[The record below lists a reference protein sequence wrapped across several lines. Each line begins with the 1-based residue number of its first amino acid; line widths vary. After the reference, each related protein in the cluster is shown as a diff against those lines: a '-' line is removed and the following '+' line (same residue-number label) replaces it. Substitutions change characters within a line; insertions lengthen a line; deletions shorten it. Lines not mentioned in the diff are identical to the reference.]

1 MNIAIRLF
9 IGYFLI
15 TGLAAWFVV
24 NIFAKEVEPGV
35 RHATED
41 ALIDTANLLAEL
53 AAMELST
60 GQISHG
66 RFAAAVDVA
75 IRRDPGAEISGV
87 SKKNI
92 DLRVYLTDARGIV
105 VYDSAQRDLGADYS
119 QWRDVARVLSGQYG
133 ARSTRDNPDD
143 PATSVM
149 YVAAPILAPQG
160 LIGVLTVAKPGAVL
174 MPYAQ
179 RAQDRVYRASFILL
193 AASALIGLVFTFWLT
208 ASLNRLRN
216 YAHAVANGEKAAPP
230 VLGGRQLSE
239 LGRALALMRE
249 RLDGKQYVESYVQS
263 LTHEMK
269 SPLSAVR
276 AAAELLQEDPPGEDR
291 QRFLKN
297 ILDQSGR
304 MQRIV
309 ERLLVLARVEH
320 LQAPESDQIIV
331 LGDLVQQVLD
341 ECSSKLEAKGLR
353 VEFIGAKNAT
363 VRGDSFLLQQAI
375 ANLVDNAIDFS
386 PIHASVTLEISLAPE
401 CCIVSIRDHG
411 PGAPDFALEHLFTRF
426 YSLPRPGTE
435 QKSTGLG
442 LAFVREV
449 ARLHGGE
456 ANFSNAAGG
465 GALASLK
472 LAR

>member
-1 MNIAIRLF
+1 
-9 IGYFLI
+9 
-15 TGLAAWFVV
+15 
-24 NIFAKEVEPGV
+24 
-35 RHATED
+35 
-41 ALIDTANLLAEL
+41 
-53 AAMELST
+53 
-60 GQISHG
+60 
-66 RFAAAVDVA
+66 
-75 IRRDPGAEISGV
+75 
-87 SKKNI
+87 
-92 DLRVYLTDARGIV
+92 
-105 VYDSAQRDLGADYS
+105 
-119 QWRDVARVLSGQYG
+119 
-133 ARSTRDNPDD
+133 
-143 PATSVM
+143 
-149 YVAAPILAPQG
+149 
-160 LIGVLTVAKPGAVL
+160 
-174 MPYAQ
+174 
-179 RAQDRVYRASFILL
+179 
-193 AASALIGLVFTFWLT
+193 
-208 ASLNRLRN
+208 
-216 YAHAVANGEKAAPP
+216 
-230 VLGGRQLSE
+230 
-239 LGRALALMRE
+239 
-249 RLDGKQYVESYVQS
+249 
-263 LTHEMK
+263 MK

-291 QRFLKN
+291 KRFLKN

-386 PIHASVTLEISLAPE
+386 PIHASVTDEISLAPE

-435 QKSTGLG
+435 QKCTGLG

>member
-1 MNIAIRLF
+1 
-9 IGYFLI
+9 
-15 TGLAAWFVV
+15 
-24 NIFAKEVEPGV
+24 
-35 RHATED
+35 
-41 ALIDTANLLAEL
+41 
-53 AAMELST
+53 
-60 GQISHG
+60 
-66 RFAAAVDVA
+66 
-75 IRRDPGAEISGV
+75 
-87 SKKNI
+87 
-92 DLRVYLTDARGIV
+92 
-105 VYDSAQRDLGADYS
+105 
-119 QWRDVARVLSGQYG
+119 VARVLSGQYG

-341 ECSSKLEAKGLR
+341 EC
-353 VEFIGAKNAT
+353 
-363 VRGDSFLLQQAI
+363 
-375 ANLVDNAIDFS
+375 
-386 PIHASVTLEISLAPE
+386 
-401 CCIVSIRDHG
+401 
-411 PGAPDFALEHLFTRF
+411 
-426 YSLPRPGTE
+426 
-435 QKSTGLG
+435 
-442 LAFVREV
+442 EV
-449 ARLHGGE
+449 API
-456 ANFSNAAGG
+456 
-465 GALASLK
+465 
-472 LAR
+472 

>member
-386 PIHASVTLEISLAPE
+386 PIHASVTVEISLAPE

>member
-75 IRRDPGAEISGV
+75 IRRDPGAEISSV

-386 PIHASVTLEISLAPE
+386 PIHASVTVEISLAPE

>member
-15 TGLAAWFVV
+15 AGVAAWFVV
-24 NIFAKEVEPGV
+24 NIFAREVEPGV
-35 RHATED
+35 RYATED
-41 ALIDTANLLAEL
+41 ALVDTANLLAEL
-53 AAMELST
+53 AATELST
-60 GQISHG
+60 GQIAHG

-75 IRRDPGAEISGV
+75 MRRDLRAQISDV

-92 DLRVYLTDARGIV
+92 ELRIYITDVRGIV
-105 VYDSAQRDLGADYS
+105 VYDSAQRDIGADYS
-119 QWRDVARVLSGQYG
+119 RWRDVARVLSGEYG
-133 ARSTRDNPDD
+133 ARSTRDHPDD
-143 PATSVM
+143 PTSSVI
-149 YVAAPILAPQG
+149 YVAAPILTQHG
-160 LIGVLTVAKPGAVL
+160 LMGVLTVAKPGSVL
-174 MPYAQ
+174 MPYAE
-179 RAQDRVYRASFILL
+179 RARDRVYRASFALL
-193 AASALIGLVFTFWLT
+193 AASALIGFIFTLWLT

-216 YAHAVANGEKAAPP
+216 YARAVANGEKAIAPTF
-230 VLGGRQLSE
+230 GGRQLSE
-239 LGRALALMRE
+239 LGRALAFMRE

-276 AAAELLQEDPPGEDR
+276 AAAELLQEDPPAQDR

-297 ILDQSGR
+297 IIDQSER

-309 ERLLVLARVEH
+309 ERLLALARVEH

-341 ECSSKLEAKGLR
+341 EYSSRLQAKGLR

-386 PIHASVTLEISLAPE
+386 PINASVTVEISSAPE
-401 CCIVSIRDHG
+401 CCIVSVLDHG
-411 PGAPDFALEHLFTRF
+411 PGAPDFALDHLFTRF
-426 YSLPRPGTE
+426 YSLPRPGTK

-456 ANFSNAAGG
+456 ANFSNATGG
-465 GALASLK
+465 GAFASLK

>member
-386 PIHASVTLEISLAPE
+386 PIHASVTVEISLAPE

-435 QKSTGLG
+435 QKCTGLG